1 MAILIAFSK
10 KHNYLFCVNPF
21 SCIDSYF
28 HNDLMKECFFF
39 MGEGFIID
47 MKLLLFLIFEE
58 KSLVTQKNIKKVLT
72 SVGKGINC

>member
-1 MAILIAFSK
+1 
-10 KHNYLFCVNPF
+10 
-21 SCIDSYF
+21 
-28 HNDLMKECFFF
+28 